1 MTTQINNENK
11 KLNFSNE
18 REQSQACLNSAEHE
32 KNQGRKVLNVPN
44 KREQNQTCLDSAE
57 REGLRPK
64 GNVPNLR
71 FPEFEG
77 EWEEERLADIADLYK
92 GTGISK
98 DQLSDD
104 GEPCIL
110 YGELY
115 TKYKS
120 ETIREVISKTNIDNT
135 KLVRSKANDVI
146 IPCSGETAE
155 DIATAR
161 CVLNGNIL
169 LGGDLNIIRLH
180 GYDGAFMS
188 YQLNG
193 KRKYDIAKVAQ
204 GVSVVHLYGEH
215 LKGVKTINPCLEE
228 QKKIASLLA
237 LLDERIST
245 QSKIIEDLK
254 RLKSAIIDY
263 AINSLYTDF
272 AKFGSL
278 YEMAGEGGTPTTS
291 NASFYD
297 NGKIPFIKIDDLKQK
312 CLTENKDFITE
323 LGLQRSSAWLVPT
336 HSILFSNG
344 ATIGE
349 ISITTYPV
357 CTKQGILGIV
367 PKQNIDV
374 EFLYYFMSSSY
385 FKKAVSRIVT
395 EGTMKTA
402 YLKDINNIR
411 CPIPIKEKQ
420 QDIAKMPSALNSKI
434 DFEQSILKLFG
445 SQKQYLLRQMF
456 M

>member
-1 MTTQINNENK
+1 M
-11 KLNFSNE
+11 
-18 REQSQACLNSAEHE
+18 
-32 KNQGRKVLNVPN
+32 
-44 KREQNQTCLDSAE
+44 
-57 REGLRPK
+57 
-64 GNVPNLR
+64 
-71 FPEFEG
+71 
-77 EWEEERLADIADLYK
+77 YK

-193 KRKYDIAKVAQ
+193 RRKYDIAKVAQ

-228 QKKIASLLA
+228 QKKIAKLLS
-237 LLDERIST
+237 LLDERIAT
-245 QSKIIEDLK
+245 QNKIIEDLK
-254 RLKSAIIDY
+254 KLKSAI
-263 AINSLYTDF
+263 SKLLF
-272 AKFGSL
+272 AQKPNGWNRLDTLFSKGK
-278 YEMAGEGGTPTTS
+278 AGGTPTST
-291 NASFYD
+291 NKEYY
-297 NGKIPFIKIDDLKQK
+297 NGEIPFLSINDITKQGK
-312 CLTENKDFITE
+312 YVRCTENY
-323 LGLQRSSAWLVPT
+323 LSQSGLENSSAWV
-336 HSILFSNG
+336 
-344 ATIGE
+344 
-349 ISITTYPV
+349 
-357 CTKQGILGIV
+357 V
-367 PKQNIDV
+367 PKYSLIMSMYASVGLVTINEMPLATSQAMFSMQLKDKNLLDY
-374 EFLYYFMSSSY
+374 LYYYLSY
-385 FKKAVSRIVT
+385 FKYRHIHKYLETGTQSNINADIVRGIMIPT
-395 EGTMKTA
+395 YGYRHNIEIASTLQGVDAKTDNE
-402 YLKDINNIR
+402 L
-411 CPIPIKEKQ
+411 
-420 QDIAKMPSALNSKI
+420 SVL
-434 DFEQSILKLFG
+434 EQLHR
-445 SQKQYLLRQMF
+445 QKNYFLSQMF
-456 M
+456 I